1 MINDRKKR
9 DEILNLLLQQFDE
22 TQNTLIKEFGIKPEH
37 KKLKSVQLERSVGN
51 YLKYIETLLN

>member
-22 TQNTLIKEFGIKPEH
+22 TQNTLIKEFGI
-37 KKLKSVQLERSVGN
+37 
-51 YLKYIETLLN
+51 